1 MRSGQVSLVRIDCP
15 HCSTSNALP
24 RQAVGKMARCC
35 KCGQNF
41 PVKVESVST
50 VLVAEPVTESTPL
63 PHAMNDPDGG
73 LAELSEA
80 IAGVSRAAPGRAA
93 PAPVDDPFSAL
104 QTGMSR
110 GENREKKNLARLRL
124 EDRRR
129 RKQRNI
135 LLVGVCIVAALI
147 LLLVLARSHIQ
158 SAMEGDAGPKEGDV
172 VWKYGNNK

>member
-1 MRSGQVSLVRIDCP
+1 MSLVRIDCP
-15 HCSTSNALP
+15 YCSTSNALP
-24 RQAVGKMARCC
+24 RQAVGKTARCC

-73 LAELSEA
+73 LAELSSA
-80 IAGVSRAAPGRAA
+80 ISGVSGATPGRSAS
-93 PAPVDDPFSAL
+93 PPVDDPFSAL
-104 QTGMSR
+104 KSR
-110 GENREKKNLARLRL
+110 IAGEGNREKKNLARRRL

-158 SAMEGDAGPKEGDV
+158 SAMEGDAAAGPKDGEV
-172 VWKYGNNK
+172 VWKYGNGDNR